1 MQEPGLHVLDVL
13 VVLAY
18 VATIIGIGVY
28 FARKQVSTDAYFA
41 GGRSVPAWAVGLSV
55 LATLISS
62 ITFLAYPGEG
72 FAGNWIRLV
81 QGFMVPLVLVFV
93 VGWLVPLYRQAI
105 RLSAY
110 EYFEKRFGYGARL
123 YSSLAFTLMHF
134 SKMGTVFFLL
144 ALALAKMTGFDTY
157 HVVLVL
163 GTLTVIYTLVGG
175 IEAVIWSDVLQSF
188 VLVAGGLVC
197 VGVLLLAPEASPG
210 AILSNAWAQGK
221 MSLSHPDP
229 GVSQFD
235 FMKLTTLVMALNG
248 LFYAVQKYGTD
259 QTIVQRFLLP
269 KTDKGAT
276 RAALGG
282 ALMCVPVWTLFM
294 FIGTLLWSFYQ
305 TVPLP
310 EGTRAD
316 AVFPWFIMTQLPPGV
331 TGIIIAAL
339 IAAAM
344 SSLDSDLNSLAA
356 VGVEDYYRRFRPQAT
371 DKQSLKVGR
380 WIVVVSGIF
389 AIAVAMGYIAA
400 AGTNALAVVF
410 SLYAIFSGGIAG
422 LFALA
427 FFTRRANSSGVS
439 IGIVACVLFT
449 AYAVLTSKSFQLGD
463 LTIHLDM
470 GRFNFTHHSYMI
482 GVYSHIVLFVV
493 GYVAS
498 LFFKH
503 EPRRKSSPVV
513 SFNLTHDQRESRDGM
528 S

>member
-1 MQEPGLHVLDVL
+1 MPETGLHLLDIL

-18 VATIIGIGVY
+18 LGTIVWIGAH
-28 FARKQVSTDAYFA
+28 FAKKQTSTDNYFA
-41 GGRSVPAWAVGLSV
+41 GGRSVPAWAVGFSV

-72 FAGNWIRLV
+72 FTGNWIRLV
-81 QGFMVPLVLVFV
+81 QGLMVPVVLVFIV
-93 VGWLVPLYRQAI
+93 WWLVPLYRHVI

-144 ALALAKMTGFDTY
+144 ALALSKMTGYNPY

-188 VLVAGGLVC
+188 VLVVGGLLC
-197 VGVLLLAPEASPG
+197 IGVLLFAPEASPG
-210 AILSNAWAQGK
+210 TIISNAWAQGK

-229 GVSQFD
+229 GVSQWD
-235 FMKLTTLVMALNG
+235 FTMLTTLVMALNG
-248 LFYAVQKYGTD
+248 IFYAVQKYGSD
-259 QTIVQRFLLP
+259 QTIVQRFLLA
-269 KTDKGAT
+269 KTDKGAV

-282 ALMCVPVWTLFM
+282 ALMCVPVWTLFI

-310 EGTRAD
+310 EGTRPD

-331 TGIIIAAL
+331 TGIILAAL
-339 IAAAM
+339 IAVAM
-344 SSLDSDLNSLAA
+344 SSLESDLNCLAA

-371 DKQSLKVGR
+371 DKESLNVGR
-380 WIVVVSGIF
+380 WIVVASGVF
-389 AIAVAMGYIAA
+389 SIAVAMGYIAA
-400 AGTNALAVVF
+400 EGKNALAVVF

-427 FFTRRANSSGVS
+427 FFSRRANRQGVYAG
-439 IGIVACVLFT
+439 IGACILFT
-449 AYAVLTSKSFQLGD
+449 AYAVLTSKSFQIGD
-463 LTIHLDM
+463 LTLHLDL
-470 GRFNFTHHSYMI
+470 GRWNFTHHSYMI

-493 GYVAS
+493 GYLAS
-498 LFFKH
+498 LVFKH
-503 EPRRKSSPVV
+503 EPRAQE
-513 SFNLTHDQRESRDGM
+513 LTYWGWRQRQADAKADVA
-528 S
+528 